1 MMNIKQSIPAA
12 AAVMMMLSACMP
24 IKGRPINTTNL
35 EQVKHICIRPNPKSD
50 FPDWS
55 RQLRLALQKEG
66 VSSQVI
72 DPRGAAP
79 ENCRYDLIYKAFN
92 TGKSADT
99 LESASL
105 VIRDNKRQRVGL
117 IKYKLR
123 GEAQQQFVKQPNLQ
137 AQTDML
143 IKRMFK
149 YKYPANADSIT
160 LE

>member
-1 MMNIKQSIPAA
+1 
-12 AAVMMMLSACMP
+12 MP

-105 VIRDNKRQRVGL
+105 VIRDNKRQREGL

>member
-1 MMNIKQSIPAA
+1 M
-12 AAVMMMLSACMP
+12 
-24 IKGRPINTTNL
+24 
-35 EQVKHICIRPNPKSD
+35 
-50 FPDWS
+50 
-55 RQLRLALQKEG
+55 
-66 VSSQVI
+66 I

-92 TGKSADT
+92 TGQSADT

-160 LE
+160 VE

>member
-1 MMNIKQSIPAA
+1 MMNIKHSIPAA
-12 AAVMMMLSACMP
+12 AAAMMMLSACMP
-24 IKGRPINTTNL
+24 LTRRPINTTNL

-117 IKYKLR
+117 IKYKLN
-123 GEAQQQFVKQPNLQ
+123 F
-137 AQTDML
+137 
-143 IKRMFK
+143 
-149 YKYPANADSIT
+149 
-160 LE
+160 